1 MDMVSIVDNG
11 HHNSLHTGQV
21 GCIGVL
27 SYEFGRSFN
36 FFFVILFTGV
46 HHFGVNSQGLERC
59 DL

>member
-1 MDMVSIVDNG
+1 MDIIIVCM
-11 HHNSLHTGQV
+11 GQV

-27 SYEFGRSFN
+27 SYELGGASI
-36 FFFVILFTGV
+36 FVILFTGV